1 MSNFKQLKVW
11 QAARTLA
18 VRLYRSTARFPKSEL
33 YGLSSQ
39 IRSAATSICANIAEG
54 CGRASDKEMRRF
66 LFIARGSAHELES
79 HLLIAREVDLITAEE
94 WADLDSGVQKISAML
109 LRLAEAQD

>member
-1 MSNFKQLKVW
+1 
-11 QAARTLA
+11 
-18 VRLYRSTARFPKSEL
+18 
-33 YGLSSQ
+33 
-39 IRSAATSICANIAEG
+39 
-54 CGRASDKEMRRF
+54 MRRF

-94 WADLDSGVQKISAML
+94 WADLDSGVQQISAML